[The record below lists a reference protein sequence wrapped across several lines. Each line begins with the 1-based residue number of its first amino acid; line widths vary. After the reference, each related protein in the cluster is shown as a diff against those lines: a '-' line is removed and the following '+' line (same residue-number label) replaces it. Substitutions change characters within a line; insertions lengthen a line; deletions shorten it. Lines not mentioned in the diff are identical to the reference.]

1 MVYQIVLVPHRRQ
14 DDGEADERYNME
26 RGRPVYVPREQ
37 LPILFFDHAV
47 LAVRRDDG
55 KIYLSIR
62 DMCEALE
69 LAFTAQRRRKV
80 CT

>member
-1 MVYQIVLVPHRRQ
+1 MMEKRMI
-14 DDGEADERYNME
+14 DTTWKME
-26 RGRPVYVPREQ
+26 RGRPVYVAREQ
-37 LPILFFDHAV
+37 LPIPFFDHAV

-55 KIYLSIR
+55 KIYLRIR

>member
-1 MVYQIVLVPHRRQ
+1 MMEKRMSDTTWKE
-14 DDGEADERYNME
+14 DD
-26 RGRPVYVPREQ
+26 PVYVPREQ
-37 LPILFFDHAV
+37 LPIPFFDHAV

-55 KIYLSIR
+55 KVYLSIR